1 MKRGILAIAAASAIF
16 ASPVLAQSTTPS
28 APATGS
34 MPSST
39 TAPST
44 TTPSA
49 NMPST
54 TAPASG
60 TSAASAPAGGYVSEQ
75 MAAQWLASDLIGTR
89 VNGSGNEN
97 IGEINDVL
105 IERNGSVVAV
115 VIGVGGFLGIGE
127 KDVAVP
133 FASVEMVRNNNADT
147 LVLRRTRDDLQNA
160 PTFKAYEAPTTGSVG
175 STTTAPATTAP
186 ATTAPA
192 R

>member
-39 TAPST
+39 T
-44 TTPSA
+44 
-49 NMPST
+49 PST
-54 TAPASG
+54 TAPAATTAPATG
-60 TSAASAPAGGYVSEQ
+60 TSAASSPAGGYVSEQ

-89 VNGSGNEN
+89 VNGPGNEN

-105 IERNGSVVAV
+105 IERNGSIVAV

-133 FASVEMVRNNNADT
+133 FASVEMVRNNNAET
-147 LVLRRTRDDLQNA
+147 LVLRQTRDELKNA
-160 PTFKAYEAPTTGSVG
+160 PTFKEYVAPNTGSTG
-175 STTTAPATTAP
+175 STTTAPATTTPP
-186 ATTAPA
+186 ATA